1 MHTKCVN
8 LEKENLLTTKSGSL
22 KTEGAIPLTLLTKLL
37 KIMKRYYVSVTEH
50 LNKVVS
56 IDAESEKEAVQKV
69 QDAYNNSEII
79 LDSDNFCGETVEAED
94 DQGFYIDYEKNHGE
108 TYQHID

>member
-1 MHTKCVN
+1 
-8 LEKENLLTTKSGSL
+8 
-22 KTEGAIPLTLLTKLL
+22 
-37 KIMKRYYVSVTEH
+37 MKYYVSVTET

-56 IDAESEKEAVQKV
+56 VDAESEKEAVQKV
-69 QDAYNNSEII
+69 QDAYSNSEII

-94 DQGFYIDYEKNHGE
+94 DQQFYADYEKNYGE

>member
-1 MHTKCVN
+1 
-8 LEKENLLTTKSGSL
+8 
-22 KTEGAIPLTLLTKLL
+22 
-37 KIMKRYYVSVTEH
+37 MKRYYVSVTET

-56 IDAESEKEAVQKV
+56 VDAVSEKEAVQKV
-69 QDAYNNSEII
+69 QDAYSNSEII

-94 DQGFYIDYEKNHGE
+94 DQQFYADYEKNYGE